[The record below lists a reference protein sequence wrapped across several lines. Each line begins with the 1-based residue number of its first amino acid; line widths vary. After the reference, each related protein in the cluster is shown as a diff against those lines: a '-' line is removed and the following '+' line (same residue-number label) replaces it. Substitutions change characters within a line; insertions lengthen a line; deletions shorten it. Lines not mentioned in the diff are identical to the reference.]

1 MKITINGERKEIP
14 GEMDL
19 RQLLELLSM
28 PTERVA
34 VELNRR
40 VVKKAE
46 WEAERV
52 GEDDR
57 VEIIHF
63 VGGG

>member
-1 MKITINGERKEIP
+1 MKITINGEKREIP
-14 GEMDL
+14 EEMDL
-19 RQLLELLSM
+19 GGLLELLSM

-40 VVKKAE
+40 VVKRSEWTAE
-46 WEAERV
+46 KV
-52 GEDDR
+52 SEDDR
-57 VEIIHF
+57 IEIIHF

>member
-1 MKITINGERKEIP
+1 MKIVVNGEPRDVP
-14 GEMDL
+14 GGMDL
-19 RQLLELLSM
+19 EELMRHLAM

-34 VELNRR
+34 VELNLD
-40 VVKKAE
+40 VIPKAKWPE
-46 WEAERV
+46 TPVRE
-52 GEDDR
+52 EDK

>member
-1 MKITINGERKEIP
+1 MKITINGEEREIP
-14 GEMDL
+14 QEMDL
-19 RQLLELLSM
+19 RELLELLSM

-40 VVKKAE
+40 VVRRAE
-46 WEAERV
+46 WTAERV
-52 GEDDR
+52 SEDDR
-57 VEIIHF
+57 IEIIHF

>member
-1 MKITINGERKEIP
+1 MKIIINGETREVP

-19 RQLLELLSM
+19 GELLELLSM

-40 VVKKAE
+40 VVRRAE
-46 WEAERV
+46 WTAEKIS
-52 GEDDR
+52 EDDQI
-57 VEIIHF
+57 EIIHF

>member
-1 MKITINGERKEIP
+1 MKITINGEKREIP
-14 GEMDL
+14 EDMDL
-19 RQLLELLSM
+19 GALLELLSM

-40 VVKKAE
+40 VVKRSEWIAE
-46 WEAERV
+46 KV
-52 GEDDR
+52 SEDDR
-57 VEIIHF
+57 IEIIHF